1 MALTSITRDFV
12 VKAGALVEGTSFVTS
27 STGQTSTL
35 QVNGGA
41 AIAKNLVVGTTATI
55 WGATTLQ
62 GSLVV
67 NGYSQLGLLTATTF
81 TATTSN
87 ITGNETVGGNFQV
100 TGLFTAT
107 GASELGSTL
116 KVTGNSQFNGA
127 LNTFS
132 GALFVTGTNIFTV
145 GTGASNF
152 GGIVNVT
159 NNTTA
164 NSAGGTGALVVTGGT
179 LINDNLVVK
188 STAYNTATNTAN
200 AIYTAGAV
208 YADKGLTV
216 AGPVL
221 FKDIVTF
228 NGTATYV
235 LSTNTYYTDNIL
247 EIHTPPTGVYGQWTV
262 DDGKDIGFRFHY
274 YTNSTDTNAAL
285 VLDNTT
291 KYLDWYNAGAEAANG
306 DFSTASFGTFR
317 TGNIILTTATNATST
332 VTGSLQL
339 AGGAGIGLAVYAGG
353 NGSFSSLTGR
363 NLTTASNFLFSDA
376 NGNIVN
382 SPINYNYVTGRIV
395 GTVDLANTATN
406 IVGGA
411 SGSLPYQTGAGATT
425 MLAIGTN
432 GYILSVVG
440 GNPAWTSVSGLTAG
454 LSTTATNIAGGL
466 ADQIPYQTGPGQTG
480 FNVGLRFNGTTFT
493 TTNVVVSNNAN
504 ATGYNN
510 NTGALQVKGGAAIN
524 NDLWVGGDI
533 NLQGS
538 LFLKGVGLDQITG
551 STGTFDFVIIEGT
564 GTALTVTDGSTFG
577 GITTVTNSTAVSTT
591 ASGAFQV
598 RNGGIGIG
606 GGGVFGSV
614 VTATL
619 FSGASTQV
627 QTIQQTGNAS
637 YFFTFV
643 DSNNASATGEL
654 VYTTSSFS
662 VNPATGAVTV
672 AGSLLA
678 TSANPTNGVAAAGA
692 IQVTGGVGIAK
703 DIYVGTT
710 ATVAGTVL
718 ATSGTPTNGAAATGA
733 VQVTGGVSIAKDLY
747 VGTTA
752 TVVGVTYHNNT
763 TPSLASA
770 TAGAVQTT
778 GGVGI
783 AKDIY
788 VGTTATVAGILYET
802 NTAAANGVAAGGA
815 VQVTGGV
822 GIAKDIYVGTTATVA
837 GSATVAGTLYAT
849 STSPALTGGGG
860 ILAAVEVS
868 GGVDITKDIFVGTT
882 ATVAGVLLATGA
894 TPVLGVAA
902 AGVVQVTGGVGIAKD
917 IYVGTTAT
925 IAGLLNITN
934 TSPSL
939 GAGALGSIETAGGVG
954 IAKDLDVGTTAT
966 IAGITFHNNT
976 TPTLASATQG
986 SVQTTG
992 GVGIAKDIYVGT
1004 TATVAGAIVAS
1015 STTPTFASA
1024 TAGAVQVA
1032 GGVGIAKD
1040 LYVGTTATINNLN
1053 VTGTASLPS
1062 TISLSALTV
1071 TNLTVTNNETVGNN
1085 LSVANLFTATGAAVF
1100 GNTVSV
1106 TGIATFNNVQDSN
1119 ATNNGSIVTLGG
1131 VGIAKNLT
1139 VGQAVT
1145 VGSATT
1151 QTVVNAYYSNNFLLS
1166 SYTSG
1171 FIVSNSQINLDA
1183 FSASAYRTCKYVIQ
1197 IVDGTKIHVEE
1208 ILLFHDGTNVYMT
1221 EYGIATSQGE
1231 LGDFD
1236 AQLATGTVT
1245 LKFTANYTP
1254 TNMTIKTVRQA
1265 ITL

>member
-27 STGQTSTL
+27 STGQTATL

-41 AIAKNLVVGTTATI
+41 AIAKNLIVGTSATI

-62 GSLVV
+62 GPLVV

-81 TATTSN
+81 TATTAN
-87 ITGNETVGGNFQV
+87 IIGNAQVG
-100 TGLFTAT
+100 GLFTAT
-107 GASELGSTL
+107 GATYLGSSLT
-116 KVTGNSQFNGA
+116 VAGNSQFNGA

-132 GALFVTGTNIFTV
+132 GALFVTGTNILTV

-152 GGIVNVT
+152 GGTVT
-159 NNTTA
+159 VAGVTRVSNTSTA
-164 NSAGGTGALVVTGGT
+164 NSAGGTGALIVNGGT
-179 LINDNLVVK
+179 LIDDNLVVK

-228 NGTATYV
+228 SGTATYV

-247 EIHTPPTGVYGQWTV
+247 ELHTPPTGVYGQWTV

-274 YTNSTDTNAAL
+274 FTNGTDTNASL
-285 VLDNTT
+285 VLDNAT
-291 KYLDWYNAGAEAANG
+291 KYLEWHSSGSESASG
-306 DFSTASFGTFR
+306 DFSSSTHGTFR
-317 TGNIILTTATNATST
+317 TGAIILTTNTNASST
-332 VTGSLQL
+332 VTGALQV
-339 AGGAGIGLAVYAGG
+339 AGGVGIGLGIYAGG
-353 NGSFSSLTGR
+353 NISGGTLTGR
-363 NLTTASNFLFSDA
+363 NLTTASGLLLSDA

-382 SPINYNYVTGRIV
+382 SPVTYNYTTGRMV
-395 GTVDLANTATN
+395 GTADYSNTATN
-406 IVGGA
+406 ITGGA
-411 SGSLPYQTGAGATT
+411 SGSLPYQTAAGATT
-425 MLAIGTN
+425 MLPIGTN
-432 GYILSVVG
+432 GFILSVSG

-454 LSTTATNIAGGL
+454 LATTASNIAGGL
-466 ADQIPYQTGPGQTG
+466 ADQIPYQTAPGQTA

-493 TTNVVVSNNAN
+493 ATNVSISGTTNSASYG
-504 ATGYNN
+504 A
-510 NTGALQVKGGAAIN
+510 NTGSFVTAGGAAIAQ
-524 NDLWVGGDI
+524 DLYVGGNI
-533 NLQGS
+533 NLNGS

-551 STGTFDFVIIEGT
+551 STGTFDFLIVEGT
-564 GTALTVTDGSTFG
+564 GTSLTVSDGSTFG

-598 RNGGIGIG
+598 RNGGIGVG

-627 QTIQQTGNAS
+627 QTTAQTGNAN
-637 YFFTFV
+637 YFLTFV
-643 DSNNASATGEL
+643 DTNNASATGEI

-662 VNPATGAVTV
+662 VNPGTRAVTV
-672 AGSLLA
+672 AGTLLA
-678 TSANPTNGVAAAGA
+678 TNSTPSLGNSVAGA
-692 IQVTGGVGIAK
+692 IQVTGGVGIDKDLTVNTTATVAGTILATGTTPVLGVAAAGVIRSSGGVGIAK

-710 ATVAGTVL
+710 ATVAGTL
-718 ATSGTPTNGAAATGA
+718 YATSTAPALGGAPTLAAVEVSGGVDIAKDIYVGTTATIAGITFHNNVTPSLASATQGA
-733 VQVTGGVSIAKDLY
+733 VQTTGGVGIAKDIYVGSTATIAGTLNATNTNPALNGTGVAAVEVAGGVEIAKDIY

-752 TVVGVTYHNNT
+752 TVVGLTFHNNI
-763 TPSLASA
+763 TPALGSA
-770 TAGAVQTT
+770 TQGAVQTT

-788 VGTTATVAGILYET
+788 VGTTATVAGTLL
-802 NTAAANGVAAGGA
+802 
-815 VQVTGGV
+815 
-822 GIAKDIYVGTTATVA
+822 ATSA
-837 GSATVAGTLYAT
+837 TPTLGSAT
-849 STSPALTGGGG
+849 
-860 ILAAVEVS
+860 
-868 GGVDITKDIFVGTT
+868 
-882 ATVAGVLLATGA
+882 AGVIQA
-894 TPVLGVAA
+894 
-902 AGVVQVTGGVGIAKD
+902 TGGVGIAKD

-925 IAGLLNITN
+925 IAGL
-934 TSPSL
+934 
-939 GAGALGSIETAGGVG
+939 
-954 IAKDLDVGTTAT
+954 
-966 IAGITFHNNT
+966 TFHNNT

-986 SVQTTG
+986 AVQTTG
-992 GVGIAKDIYVGT
+992 GVGIAKDLYVGT
-1004 TATVAGAIVAS
+1004 TGTFAGTLVVS
-1015 STTPTFASA
+1015 GTTPTFASA
-1024 TAGAVQVA
+1024 TAGVVQVA

-1040 LYVGTTATINNLN
+1040 LYVGTTATINNLV

-1062 TISLSALTV
+1062 TISLTALTV

-1085 LSVANLFTATGAAVF
+1085 LSVGNLFTATGASVF
-1100 GNTVSV
+1100 GSTIAVA
-1106 TGIATFNNVQDSN
+1106 GIASFNSTQDSN
-1119 ATNNGSIVTLGG
+1119 ATNNGAIVTAGG

-1139 VGQAVT
+1139 VGTAVT
-1145 VGSATT
+1145 VGTATT
-1151 QTVVNAYYSNNFLLS
+1151 QTTVNAYYSNNFLLS

-1171 FIVSNSQINLDA
+1171 FIVSNSQINLDT
-1183 FSASAYRTCKYVIQ
+1183 FSATAYRTCKYVIQ

-1231 LGDFD
+1231 LGEFD
-1236 AQLATGTVT
+1236 ATLATGTVT

-1254 TNMTIKTVRQA
+1254 TSMTIKTVRQA